1 MKRLQAALAFVL
13 ILWAAP
19 ALAGPLPVMVSVA
32 PQKYVL
38 EKLAGPL
45 VEISVMVAPGADA
58 HTFEP
63 KPSQMAQA
71 AKAKLYFAQGVE
83 FEHAWLPKL
92 SKTNPGM
99 TVVNTLEGIELMP
112 MAGHDDDHGHDKHAK
127 DKHAKGKHAKDK
139 HEDLEMDVHT
149 WNALSLMKR
158 QAETMA
164 HALGKA
170 DPENAQVYNSN
181 LKAFSDELAALDSQ
195 IRALLKGV
203 PAGAEFIVF
212 HPAWAYFAR
221 EYGLKEVAIESGG
234 KEPSPR
240 QLKELIEHARETKA
254 KAIFVQP
261 QFSRK
266 TAQTLADAIGAK
278 LVPADD
284 LAPDWAANMLA
295 VAKALADA
303 LK

>member
-1 MKRLQAALAFVL
+1 MKHLQAALALVL
-13 ILWAAP
+13 ILWAGP

-45 VEISVMVAPGADA
+45 VEVSVMVAPGADA

-71 AKAKLYFAQGVE
+71 AKARLYFAQGVE

-92 SKTNPGM
+92 AKTNPGM

-112 MAGHDDDHGHDKHAK
+112 MEEHDDDHGHDKHAK
-127 DKHAKGKHAKDK
+127 DKNAKDK
-139 HEDLEMDVHT
+139 HEELEMDPHT
-149 WNALSLMKR
+149 WTAPSLMKR

-203 PAGAEFIVF
+203 PAGSEFIVF

-240 QLKELIEHARETKA
+240 KLKELIKHAKETKA

-284 LAPDWAANMLA
+284 LAPDWNANMLA

>member
-1 MKRLQAALAFVL
+1 MKPLQAALALVL
-13 ILWAAP
+13 ILWAVP

-45 VEISVMVAPGADA
+45 VEVSVMVAPGADA

-112 MAGHDDDHGHDKHAK
+112 MEEHHDDHGHDKHAK
-127 DKHAKGKHAKDK
+127 DKH
-139 HEDLEMDVHT
+139 EELEMDPHT
-149 WNALSLMKR
+149 WTAPSLMKR

-203 PAGAEFIVF
+203 PAGSEFIVF

-240 QLKELIEHARETKA
+240 KLKELIKHAKETKA

-284 LAPDWAANMLA
+284 LAADWNANMLA

>member
-1 MKRLQAALAFVL
+1 MKRVQAALALVL
-13 ILWAAP
+13 ILWAFP

-45 VEISVMVAPGADA
+45 VDVSVMVAPGADA

-71 AKAKLYFAQGVE
+71 AKARLYFAQGVE
-83 FEHAWLPKL
+83 FEHTWLPKL
-92 SKTNPGM
+92 AKTNPGM

-112 MAGHDDDHGHDKHAK
+112 MEEHHEEHDKHAK
-127 DKHAKGKHAKDK
+127 DKHG
-139 HEDLEMDVHT
+139 ELELDPHT
-149 WNALSLMKR
+149 WTAPSLLKI

-164 HALGKA
+164 RALGKA
-170 DPENAQVYNSN
+170 DPENAQVYNTN

-195 IRALLKGV
+195 IRALLTGV
-203 PAGAEFIVF
+203 PAGSEFIVF

-240 QLKELIEHARETKA
+240 KLKELIKHAKETKA

-284 LAPDWAANMLA
+284 LAPDWNANLLA

>member
-1 MKRLQAALAFVL
+1 MKRVQAALALVL
-13 ILWAAP
+13 ILWAVP

-45 VEISVMVAPGADA
+45 VEVSVMVAPGADA

-63 KPSQMAQA
+63 KPSQMGQA

-83 FEHAWLPKL
+83 FEHTWLPKL
-92 SKTNPGM
+92 AKTNPGM

-112 MAGHDDDHGHDKHAK
+112 MTEHHDDHDKHAK
-127 DKHAKGKHAKDK
+127 DKHD
-139 HEDLEMDVHT
+139 ELELDPHT
-149 WNALSLMKR
+149 WTAPSLLKI

-164 HALGKA
+164 RALGKA
-170 DPENAQVYNSN
+170 DPENAQVYNTN
-181 LKAFSDELAALDSQ
+181 LKAFVAELADLDSK
-195 IRALLKGV
+195 IRALLTGV

-240 QLKELIEHARETKA
+240 KLKELIKHAKETKA

-284 LAPDWAANMLA
+284 LAPDWNANMLA

>member
-1 MKRLQAALAFVL
+1 MKRLQAALALVL
-13 ILWAAP
+13 ILWAVP

-71 AKAKLYFAQGVE
+71 AKSKLYFAQGVE
-83 FEHAWLPKL
+83 FEHTWLPKL
-92 SKTNPGM
+92 AKTNPGM

-112 MAGHDDDHGHDKHAK
+112 MEEHHDDHGHDKHV
-127 DKHAKGKHAKDK
+127 KDK
-139 HEDLEMDVHT
+139 HEELEMDPHT
-149 WNALSLMKR
+149 WTAPSLMKR

-181 LKAFSDELAALDSQ
+181 LKAFSDELAVLDSQ
-195 IRALLKGV
+195 IRALLQGV
-203 PAGAEFIVF
+203 PAGSEFIVF

-240 QLKELIEHARETKA
+240 KLKELIKHAKETKA

-284 LAPDWAANMLA
+284 LAPDWNANMLA
-295 VAKALADA
+295 VAKELAAA

>member
-1 MKRLQAALAFVL
+1 MKRLQAALALVL
-13 ILWAAP
+13 ILWAVP

-38 EKLAGPL
+38 DKLAGSL
-45 VEISVMVAPGADA
+45 VEASVMVSPGADA

-83 FEHAWLPKL
+83 FEHVWLPKL
-92 SKTNPGM
+92 AKTNPGM

-112 MAGHDDDHGHDKHAK
+112 MGEHHDDHGHDKRF
-127 DKHAKGKHAKDK
+127 KDK
-139 HEDLEMDVHT
+139 HEELEMDPHT
-149 WNALSLMKR
+149 WTAPSLMKR

-195 IRALLKGV
+195 VRALLQGI
-203 PAGAEFIVF
+203 PAGTEFIVF

-240 QLKELIEHARETKA
+240 KLKELIKHAKETKA

-266 TAQTLADAIGAK
+266 AAQTLADAIGAK
-278 LVPADD
+278 LVTADD
-284 LAPDWAANMLA
+284 LAPDWSGNLLA
-295 VAKALADA
+295 VARELAGE
-303 LK
+303 LR

>member
-1 MKRLQAALAFVL
+1 MKRLQAALALVL
-13 ILWAAP
+13 ILWAVP

-45 VEISVMVAPGADA
+45 VEVSVMVSPGADA

-63 KPSQMAQA
+63 RPSQMAQA
-71 AKAKLYFAQGVE
+71 AKARLYFAQGVE

-92 SKTNPGM
+92 VKTNPGM
-99 TVVNTLEGIELMP
+99 TVVNTLDGIELMP
-112 MAGHDDDHGHDKHAK
+112 MVEHDDDHGHDKHAK
-127 DKHAKGKHAKDK
+127 DKH
-139 HEDLEMDVHT
+139 EELEMDPHT
-149 WNALSLMKR
+149 WTAPSLMKR

-170 DPENAQVYNSN
+170 DPENAQLYNSN
-181 LKAFSDELAALDSQ
+181 LKAFSDELGALDVQ

-203 PAGAEFIVF
+203 PAGSEFIVF

-240 QLKELIEHARETKA
+240 KLKELIKHAKDTKA

-284 LAPDWAANMLA
+284 LAPDWNANMLA

>member
-1 MKRLQAALAFVL
+1 MKRLQAALALVL
-13 ILWAAP
+13 ILWAVP
-19 ALAGPLPVMVSVA
+19 ALAGPLSVMVSVA

-45 VEISVMVAPGADA
+45 VEISVMVTPGADA

-83 FEHAWLPKL
+83 FEHVWLPKL
-92 SKTNPGM
+92 AKTNPGM

-112 MAGHDDDHGHDKHAK
+112 MAGHDDDHG
-127 DKHAKGKHAKDK
+127 KHAKDK
-139 HEDLEMDVHT
+139 HEELEMDPHT
-149 WNALSLMKR
+149 WTAPSLMKR

-181 LKAFSDELAALDSQ
+181 LKAFSDELTALDSQ
-195 IRALLKGV
+195 IRVLLKGV
-203 PAGAEFIVF
+203 PVGAEFIVF

-240 QLKELIEHARETKA
+240 KLKELIKHAKETKA

-284 LAPDWAANMLA
+284 LASDWSGNLLA
-295 VAKALADA
+295 VSKELAAA

>member
-1 MKRLQAALAFVL
+1 MKRIQAALALVF
-13 ILWAAP
+13 ILWALP
-19 ALAGPLPVMVSVA
+19 ATAAPLPVMVSIA
-32 PQKYVL
+32 PQKYFL
-38 EKLAGPL
+38 EKLGGPL
-45 VEISVMVAPGADA
+45 VEVSVMVAPGADA

-92 SKTNPGM
+92 AKTNPGM
-99 TVVNTLEGIELMP
+99 TVVNTQEGIELMP
-112 MAGHDDDHGHDKHAK
+112 MAGHHEDHGHKKKDTHAHDDK
-127 DKHAKGKHAKDK
+127 
-139 HEDLEMDVHT
+139 EMDVHT
-149 WNALSLMKR
+149 WTAPSLVKLQAAAMARALS
-158 QAETMA
+158 
-164 HALGKA
+164 KA
-170 DPENAQVYNSN
+170 DPANAQAYDAN
-181 LKAFSDELAALDSQ
+181 LKAFAAELDALDVQLRAALQ
-195 IRALLKGV
+195 GV

-221 EYGLKEVAIESGG
+221 EYGLKEVAIEAGG
-234 KEPSPR
+234 KEPGPR

-254 KAIFVQP
+254 KVVFVQP

-278 LVPADD
+278 LVTADD
-284 LAPDWAANMLA
+284 LAPDWSRNVLA

-303 LK
+303 LR

>member
-1 MKRLQAALAFVL
+1 MKRLQAALALVL
-13 ILWAAP
+13 ILWAVP

-45 VEISVMVAPGADA
+45 VEVSVMVSPGADA

-83 FEHAWLPKL
+83 FEHTWLPKL
-92 SKTNPGM
+92 AKTNPGM

-112 MAGHDDDHGHDKHAK
+112 MEEHHDDNGHDKHAK
-127 DKHAKGKHAKDK
+127 DKH
-139 HEDLEMDVHT
+139 EELEMDPHT
-149 WNALSLMKR
+149 WTAPSLLKR

-170 DPENAQVYNSN
+170 DPENAQVYNTN
-181 LKAFSDELAALDSQ
+181 LKAFSAELTALDSQ

-203 PAGAEFIVF
+203 PAGTEFIVF

-240 QLKELIEHARETKA
+240 KLKELIKHAKETKA

-284 LAPDWAANMLA
+284 LAPDWNANMLA

>member
-1 MKRLQAALAFVL
+1 MKRLQAALALVL

-45 VEISVMVAPGADA
+45 VEVSVMVTPGADA

-71 AKAKLYFAQGVE
+71 AKARLYFAQGVE

-112 MAGHDDDHGHDKHAK
+112 MEEHDDDHGH

-139 HEDLEMDVHT
+139 HEELEMDPHT
-149 WNALSLMKR
+149 WTAPSLMKR

-170 DPENAQVYNSN
+170 DPENAQAYNSN
-181 LKAFSDELAALDSQ
+181 LKAFSDELTVLDSQ
-195 IRALLKGV
+195 IRDLLNGV

-240 QLKELIEHARETKA
+240 KLKELIKHAKETKA

-284 LAPDWAANMLA
+284 LAPDWNANMLA

>member
-1 MKRLQAALAFVL
+1 MKRLQAALALVL
-13 ILWAAP
+13 ILWAGS

-45 VEISVMVAPGADA
+45 VEVSVMVAPGADA

-71 AKAKLYFAQGVE
+71 AKARLYFAQGVE

-92 SKTNPGM
+92 AKTNPGM

-112 MAGHDDDHGHDKHAK
+112 MEVHDDDHGHDKHAK
-127 DKHAKGKHAKDK
+127 DKH
-139 HEDLEMDVHT
+139 EELEMDPHT
-149 WNALSLMKR
+149 WTAPSLMKR

-203 PAGAEFIVF
+203 PAGSEFIVF

-240 QLKELIEHARETKA
+240 KLKELIKHAKETKA

-284 LAPDWAANMLA
+284 LAPDWNANMLA

>member
-1 MKRLQAALAFVL
+1 MKRLQAALALIL
-13 ILWAAP
+13 ILWAVP

-32 PQKYVL
+32 PQKYFL

-45 VEISVMVAPGADA
+45 VEVSVMVAPGADA

-71 AKAKLYFAQGVE
+71 AKARIYFAQGVD

-92 SKTNPGM
+92 AKTNPGM
-99 TVVNTLEGIELMP
+99 TVVNTLAGIQLMP
-112 MAGHDDDHGHDKHAK
+112 MAGHHDDDHGKHSK
-127 DKHAKGKHAKDK
+127 DKHD
-139 HEDLEMDVHT
+139 ELEMDPHT
-149 WNALSLMKR
+149 WTAPSQVKVL
-158 QAETMA
+158 AETMA
-164 HALGKA
+164 RALGQA
-170 DPENAQVYNSN
+170 DRENAKVYNAN
-181 LKAFSDELAALDSQ
+181 YLAFAAELDALDVQ
-195 IRALLKGV
+195 IRSILAGV
-203 PAGAEFIVF
+203 PPEAEFIVF

-221 EYGLKEVAIESGG
+221 DYNLKEVAIEAGG
-234 KEPSPR
+234 KEPGPR

-266 TAQTLADAIGAK
+266 AAQTLADAIGAK

-295 VAKALADA
+295 VARELADA

>member
-1 MKRLQAALAFVL
+1 MKRLQSALALVL
-13 ILWAAP
+13 ILWAVP

-45 VEISVMVAPGADA
+45 VDVSVMVAPGADA

-71 AKAKLYFAQGVE
+71 AKAKLYFTQGVE

-112 MAGHDDDHGHDKHAK
+112 MVEHDEDHGHDKHAK
-127 DKHAKGKHAKDK
+127 DKH
-139 HEDLEMDVHT
+139 EELEMDPHT
-149 WNALSLMKR
+149 WTAPSLMKR

-181 LKAFSDELAALDSQ
+181 LKAFSDELTALDSQ

-221 EYGLKEVAIESGG
+221 EYDLKEVAIESGG

-240 QLKELIEHARETKA
+240 KLNELIKHAKETKA

-284 LAPDWAANMLA
+284 LAPDWNANMLA

>member
-1 MKRLQAALAFVL
+1 MKRLQAALALVL
-13 ILWAAP
+13 ILWAVP

-45 VEISVMVAPGADA
+45 VDVSVMVTPGADA

-71 AKAKLYFAQGVE
+71 AKARLYFAQGVE
-83 FEHAWLPKL
+83 FEHVWLPKL
-92 SKTNPGM
+92 AKTNPGL

-112 MAGHDDDHGHDKHAK
+112 MEEHHEDHGHDKHSK
-127 DKHAKGKHAKDK
+127 DKHD
-139 HEDLEMDVHT
+139 ELEMDPHT
-149 WNALSLMKR
+149 WTAPSLMKI

-164 HALGKA
+164 RALGKA
-170 DPENAQVYNSN
+170 DPENAQVYNTN
-181 LKAFSDELAALDSQ
+181 LKAFSAEITALDTQ
-195 IRALLKGV
+195 VRALLQGV
-203 PAGAEFIVF
+203 PAGTEFIVF

-240 QLKELIEHARETKA
+240 KLKELIKHAKETKA

-266 TAQTLADAIGAK
+266 AAQTLADAIGAK
-278 LVPADD
+278 LVTADD
-284 LAPDWAANMLA
+284 LAPDWSGNLLA
-295 VAKALADA
+295 VAKELAAA

>member
-1 MKRLQAALAFVL
+1 MKRLQAALALVF
-13 ILWAAP
+13 ILWAVP

-45 VEISVMVAPGADA
+45 VEVSVMVSPGADA

-83 FEHAWLPKL
+83 FEHVWLPKL
-92 SKTNPGM
+92 AKTNPGM

-112 MAGHDDDHGHDKHAK
+112 MEEHHDDNGHDKHT
-127 DKHAKGKHAKDK
+127 KDK
-139 HEDLEMDVHT
+139 HEELEMDPHT
-149 WNALSLMKR
+149 WTAPSLLKR

-170 DPENAQVYNSN
+170 DPENAQVYNTN
-181 LKAFSDELAALDSQ
+181 LKAFAAELTALDSQ

-203 PAGAEFIVF
+203 PAGTEFIVF

-240 QLKELIEHARETKA
+240 KLKELIKHAKETKA

-284 LAPDWAANMLA
+284 LAPDWNANMVA

>member
-1 MKRLQAALAFVL
+1 MKRLQAALALVL
-13 ILWAAP
+13 ILWAVP

-45 VEISVMVAPGADA
+45 VEVSVMVAPGADA

-71 AKAKLYFAQGVE
+71 AKARLYFAQGVE
-83 FEHAWLPKL
+83 FEHVWLPKL
-92 SKTNPGM
+92 AKTNPGM

-112 MAGHDDDHGHDKHAK
+112 MEEHHDDHDKR
-127 DKHAKGKHAKDK
+127 AKDK
-139 HEDLEMDVHT
+139 HEELEMDPHT
-149 WNALSLMKR
+149 WTAPSLMKR

-170 DPENAQVYNSN
+170 DPENAQLYNSN
-181 LKAFSDELAALDSQ
+181 LKAFSDELAALDLQ

-203 PAGAEFIVF
+203 PAGSEFIVF

-240 QLKELIEHARETKA
+240 KLKELIKHAKETKA

-284 LAPDWAANMLA
+284 LAPDWNANMIA

>member
-1 MKRLQAALAFVL
+1 MKRLQAALALVL
-13 ILWAAP
+13 ILWAVP
-19 ALAGPLPVMVSVA
+19 VLAGPMPVMVSVA

-45 VEISVMVAPGADA
+45 VEASVMVSPGADA

-83 FEHAWLPKL
+83 FEHVWLPKL
-92 SKTNPGM
+92 AKTNPGM
-99 TVVNTLEGIELMP
+99 TIVNTLEGIELMP
-112 MAGHDDDHGHDKHAK
+112 MEEHDDDHGHDKHAK
-127 DKHAKGKHAKDK
+127 GKHSKDE
-139 HEDLEMDVHT
+139 HDELETDPHT
-149 WNALSLMKR
+149 WTAPALMKI

-164 HALGKA
+164 RALGKA
-170 DPENAQVYNSN
+170 DPENALVYNTN
-181 LKAFSDELAALDSQ
+181 LKAFSAELTALDSQ
-195 IRALLKGV
+195 IHALLQGV
-203 PAGAEFIVF
+203 PAGTEFIVF

-240 QLKELIEHARETKA
+240 KLKELIEHARKTKA

-266 TAQTLADAIGAK
+266 AAQTLADAIGAK
-278 LVPADD
+278 LVTADD
-284 LAPDWAANMLA
+284 LAPDWSGNLLA
-295 VAKALADA
+295 VAKELAAA

>member
-1 MKRLQAALAFVL
+1 MKRLHAALALVF
-13 ILWAAP
+13 ILWAVP
-19 ALAGPLPVMVSVA
+19 VLAGPLPVMVSVA

-45 VEISVMVAPGADA
+45 VEVSVMVSPGADA

-83 FEHAWLPKL
+83 FEHVWLPKL
-92 SKTNPGM
+92 VKTNPGM

-112 MAGHDDDHGHDKHAK
+112 MAEHDDDHGHDKHAK
-127 DKHAKGKHAKDK
+127 GKHD
-139 HEDLEMDVHT
+139 ELEMDPHT
-149 WNALSLMKR
+149 WTAPSLMKI

-164 HALGKA
+164 RALGKA
-170 DPENAQVYNSN
+170 DPENAQVYNTN
-181 LKAFSDELAALDSQ
+181 LKAFSAELTALDSQ
-195 IRALLKGV
+195 VRALLQGV
-203 PAGAEFIVF
+203 PAGTEFIVF
-212 HPAWAYFAR
+212 HPAWAYFVR

-240 QLKELIEHARETKA
+240 KLKELIEHARKTKA

-266 TAQTLADAIGAK
+266 AAQTLADAIGAK
-278 LVPADD
+278 LVTADD
-284 LAPDWAANMLA
+284 LAPDWSGNLLA
-295 VAKALADA
+295 VAKELAAA